1 MTNGNKTVNDVDE
14 LQHMMDKI
22 MNKMDIKVSV
32 DQFEHQIHQKASKRD
47 QEFLRLEVE
56 TISDL
61 VK

>member
-1 MTNGNKTVNDVDE
+1 
-14 LQHMMDKI
+14 MMDKI